1 MCPTFI
7 LLLLLLLV
15 YLWWQYYE
23 LVRALVAAALHA
35 GAEMPPLEAGA
46 PLEHSV
52 QETGTLILVQASYR
66 IAADADYPGAQLQPV
81 QETLQGFL
89 LEDVLQQGVGGL
101 GTQESLYQRNL
112 PSAMVAGV
120 CAFKFE
126 VSFLCAFAR
135 VVATLL
141 ICFVFMFPDSCSECE
156 LSMNFNAQSNC
167 ICVCVLFNFCIFI
180 LYSVVS
186 PANFIMI

>member
-1 MCPTFI
+1 MYPTFI

-15 YLWWQYYE
+15 YLWWQCYK

-52 QETGTLILVQASYR
+52 QETGTLILVQAR
-66 IAADADYPGAQLQPV
+66 IAADANYPGAQLQPV

-112 PSAMVAGV
+112 PAAMPLPPLPMVAGV

-126 VSFLCAFAR
+126 VSFLCAFLQGIAR
-135 VVATLL
+135 RRSSTL
-141 ICFVFMFPDSCSECE
+141 
-156 LSMNFNAQSNC
+156 
-167 ICVCVLFNFCIFI
+167 
-180 LYSVVS
+180 
-186 PANFIMI
+186 

>member
-1 MCPTFI
+1 MYPTFI

-15 YLWWQYYE
+15 FLWWQCYK

-35 GAEMPPLEAGA
+35 GAEMPPPLEAGA

-52 QETGTLILVQASYR
+52 QETGTLILVQAR
-66 IAADADYPGAQLQPV
+66 IAADANYPGAQLQPM

-126 VSFLCAFAR
+126 VSFLCAFFAR
-135 VVATLL
+135 N
-141 ICFVFMFPDSCSECE
+141 S
-156 LSMNFNAQSNC
+156 
-167 ICVCVLFNFCIFI
+167 
-180 LYSVVS
+180 
-186 PANFIMI
+186 

>member
-1 MCPTFI
+1 MYLTFI

-15 YLWWQYYE
+15 SLWWQCYK

-35 GAEMPPLEAGA
+35 GAEMPPPGA

-52 QETGTLILVQASYR
+52 QETGTLILVQAR
-66 IAADADYPGAQLQPV
+66 IAADANYPGAELQPV

-112 PSAMVAGV
+112 PAAMVVGV
-120 CAFKFE
+120 CAVCIFYKKE
-126 VSFLCAFAR
+126 FLLKK
-135 VVATLL
+135 TLL
-141 ICFVFMFPDSCSECE
+141 KME
-156 LSMNFNAQSNC
+156 LSMNQMDPNSHSYTDTFS
-167 ICVCVLFNFCIFI
+167 L
-180 LYSVVS
+180 SG
-186 PANFIMI
+186 